1 MYWLEFT
8 VGLSEEWRQP
18 VIPLWKEGEFF
29 LIKLNQ
35 KNDFE
40 LKRQDFKIPLNP
52 SKNQNHK
59 SGIEKCGIT
68 FQGNTCLHIKSIEL

>member
-40 LKRQDFKIPLNP
+40 LKRQDFKIP
-52 SKNQNHK
+52 
-59 SGIEKCGIT
+59 
-68 FQGNTCLHIKSIEL
+68 